1 MAKSGNVVTGYNDD
15 LDRET
20 LIEITGSETFANK
33 LAAGFDKKNIPLT
46 KENARMAKE
55 VYDRVSE
62 IGSLSEDATKYMI
75 ENNMEPTKQL
85 WKLIILFSKIIPYKL
100 SVQKSIAFLYAK
112 HRK

>member
-1 MAKSGNVVTGYNDD
+1 MET
-15 LDRET
+15 RE
-20 LIEITGSETFANK
+20 IVFISRK
-33 LAAGFDKKNIPLT
+33 L
-46 KENARMAKE
+46 
-55 VYDRVSE
+55 
-62 IGSLSEDATKYMI
+62 LSFKM